1 MGSSSGRSGALH
13 VVGAGLA
20 GLSTAVSLAAGGR
33 QVTIYE
39 AAAQAGGRCRS
50 YEDARLG
57 RRIDNGNHL
66 LLSGNTATR
75 RYLNA
80 TGAEDALIGP
90 ARARFPFFDVR
101 TGRRWSFRPGAGRIP
116 WWIFDKRRRVPDAP
130 AWRYLS
136 ALRLAFA
143 GPESTVRETLGN
155 SGVLFE
161 RLWEPLAVAALNTS
175 ASTGAARLLW
185 PVLRETFARG
195 EAACRPLVAKHGLSE
210 AFVEPA
216 LRMLRGNG
224 ASIRFKTRLQAV
236 EYREG
241 RATVLDFGSETT
253 PVGDSDSVVL
263 AVPPVTAA
271 SLVPGLTVPEQSSP
285 IVNVHFLLARPTD
298 LAPELPFI
306 GLIGGTAQWLFVR
319 GRIASVTVSA
329 GSDLVREPAE
339 ELAASTWSDVAK
351 ALAMDPQDLPRYRV
365 VKEKRATMAQTPSQV
380 RRRPAT
386 ACGYRN
392 LFLAGDWIDTGLPA
406 TIESAIRSG
415 ESAARAAC
423 ARSPAAA

>member
-1 MGSSSGRSGALH
+1 MGSSSGRSGAVH

-33 QVTIYE
+33 RVTVHE

-57 RRIDNGNHL
+57 CRIDNGNHL

-75 RYLNA
+75 RYLKA
-80 TGAEDALIGP
+80 TGADNALIGP
-90 ARARFPFFDVR
+90 DRACFPFLDVR
-101 TGRRWSFRPGAGRIP
+101 NGRRWSFRPGAGKIP
-116 WWIFDKRRRVPDAP
+116 WWIFDERRRVPGAP

-136 ALRLAFA
+136 ALRFAFA
-143 GPESTVRETLGN
+143 GPESTVRETVGN

-195 EAACRPLVAKHGLSE
+195 EEACRPLVARHGLSE

-224 ASIRFKTRLQAV
+224 ASIRFKKRLQAI

-241 RATVLDFGSETT
+241 RARALDFGSETI
-253 PVGDSDSVVL
+253 PLEDGDSIVL

-271 SLVPGLTVPEQSSP
+271 TLVPDLAVPEQSSP
-285 IVNVHFLLARPTD
+285 IVNVHFLLSRPAD

-306 GLIGGTAQWLFVR
+306 GLIGGTAQWLFLR
-319 GRIASVTVSA
+319 DRIASVTISA
-329 GSDLVREPAE
+329 GSDLVQEPGE
-339 ELAASTWSDVAK
+339 VLAARTWRDVAK
-351 ALAMDPQDLPRYRV
+351 ALAMDPQVLPRYRV

-386 ACGYRN
+386 ACGYGN

-423 ARSPAAA
+423 ATSPLAA

>member
-1 MGSSSGRSGALH
+1 MGSSSGQSGAVH

-20 GLSTAVSLAAGGR
+20 GLSAAVSLAAGGR

-57 RRIDNGNHL
+57 CRIDNGNHL

-75 RYLNA
+75 RFLNA
-80 TGAEDALIGP
+80 TGAGNALIGP
-90 ARARFPFFDVR
+90 ARACFPFLDVR
-101 TGRRWSFRPGAGRIP
+101 TGRRWSFRPGAGKIP

-136 ALRLAFA
+136 ALRLFFA
-143 GPESTVRETLGN
+143 GPESTVRETVGN

-175 ASTGAARLLW
+175 ANTGAARLLW

-195 EAACRPLVAKHGLSE
+195 EAGCRPLVARDGLSE

-216 LRMLRGNG
+216 LRMLRENG
-224 ASIRFKTRLQAV
+224 AGVRFKTRLQAIG
-236 EYREG
+236 YRDGCAREL
-241 RATVLDFGSETT
+241 RFGDETT
-253 PVGDSDSVVL
+253 ALNEGDSVVL
-263 AVPPVTAA
+263 AVPPAA
-271 SLVPGLTVPEQSSP
+271 AAALVPGLTVPEQSNP
-285 IVNVHFLLARPTD
+285 IVNVHFLLSRPAD
-298 LAPELPFI
+298 LAPELPFL

-319 GRIASVTVSA
+319 GHIASVTVSA
-329 GSDLVREPAE
+329 GSDLVHETAE
-339 ELAASTWSDVAK
+339 VLAERTWRDVAT
-351 ALAMDPQDLPRYRV
+351 ALELDPKVLPGYRV
-365 VKEKRATMAQTPSQV
+365 VKEKRATIAQTPSQV

-415 ESAARAAC
+415 ESAARNVC
-423 ARSPAAA
+423 AGGPLKA

>member
-1 MGSSSGRSGALH
+1 MGSSSGRSGAVH

-33 QVTIYE
+33 RVTIHE

-57 RRIDNGNHL
+57 CRIDNGNHL
-66 LLSGNTATR
+66 LLSGNQATR

-80 TGAEDALIGP
+80 TGAGNALIGP
-90 ARARFPFFDVR
+90 ERACFPFLDVR
-101 TGRRWSFRPGAGRIP
+101 TGRRWAFRPGAGRIP

-136 ALRLAFA
+136 ALRLFFA

-175 ASTGAARLLW
+175 AGTAAARLLR
-185 PVLRETFARG
+185 PVLLETFARG
-195 EAACRPLVAKHGLSE
+195 EEACRPLVAREGLSG

-224 ASIRFKTRLQAV
+224 ASIRFKKRLQTI
-236 EYREG
+236 EYRDG
-241 RATVLDFGSETT
+241 CAVALDFGAETT
-253 PVGDSDSVVL
+253 PLGDGDSVVL
-263 AVPPVTAA
+263 AVPPAA
-271 SLVPGLTVPEQSSP
+271 AATLVPGLAVPEQSNP
-285 IVNVHFLLARPTD
+285 IVNVHFLLERPAD
-298 LAPELPFI
+298 LAPELPFL

-319 GRIASVTVSA
+319 DRIASVTVSA
-329 GSDLVREPAE
+329 GSDLVGEPAE
-339 ELAASTWSDVAK
+339 VLAVRTWRDVAK
-351 ALAMDPQDLPRYRV
+351 ALAMDPEDPPRYRV
-365 VKEKRATMAQTPSQV
+365 VKEKRATMAQTPSQI

-423 ARSPAAA
+423 ARSPINA

>member
-1 MGSSSGRSGALH
+1 MGSSSGRSGAIH

-33 QVTIYE
+33 RVTIHE

-57 RRIDNGNHL
+57 CRIDNGNHL
-66 LLSGNTATR
+66 LLSGNKATR
-75 RYLNA
+75 RYLDA
-80 TGAEDALIGP
+80 TGAGDALIGP
-90 ARARFPFFDVR
+90 DRARFPFLDVR

-130 AWRYLS
+130 AWLYLS
-136 ALRLAFA
+136 ALRLFFA
-143 GPESTVRETLGN
+143 GPDSTVRETLGN

-175 ASTGAARLLW
+175 AGTGAARLLR
-185 PVLRETFARG
+185 PVLLETFARG
-195 EAACRPLVAKHGLSE
+195 EEDCRPLVARDGLSE

-224 ASIRFKTRLQAV
+224 ASIRFKKRLQTI
-236 EYREG
+236 EYRDG
-241 RATVLDFGSETT
+241 RARALDFGSETT
-253 PVGDSDSVVL
+253 PLEDGDSVVL
-263 AVPPVTAA
+263 AVPPVAA
-271 SLVPGLTVPEQSSP
+271 ATLVPGLAVPEQSSP
-285 IVNVHFLLARPTD
+285 IVNVHFLLSRPAD
-298 LAPELPFI
+298 VAPELPFL

-319 GRIASVTVSA
+319 DRIASVTISA
-329 GSDLVREPAE
+329 GSGLVGEPAE
-339 ELAASTWSDVAK
+339 VLAERTWRDVAK

-423 ARSPAAA
+423 SGDRLEA

>member
-1 MGSSSGRSGALH
+1 MGSSSGRSGAVH

-39 AAAQAGGRCRS
+39 ASAQAGGRCRS

-57 RRIDNGNHL
+57 CRIDNGNHL
-66 LLSGNTATR
+66 LLSGNAATR

-80 TGAEDALIGP
+80 TGAGSALIGP
-90 ARARFPFFDVR
+90 DRACFPFIDVR
-101 TGRRWSFRPGAGRIP
+101 NGRRWSFRPGAGKIP
-116 WWIFDKRRRVPDAP
+116 WWIFDKRRRVPGAP

-136 ALRLAFA
+136 ALRFAFA
-143 GPESTVRETLGN
+143 GPESTVRQTVGN

-195 EAACRPLVAKHGLSE
+195 EAGCRPLVARQGLSE

-224 ASIRFKTRLQAV
+224 ADIRFKTRLQAI
-236 EYREG
+236 EYRNGCAHELRFGAETAPLEEG
-241 RATVLDFGSETT
+241 
-253 PVGDSDSVVL
+253 DSVVL
-263 AVPPVTAA
+263 AVPPPAA
-271 SLVPGLTVPEQSSP
+271 AALVPGLTVPEQSNP
-285 IVNVHFLLARPTD
+285 IVNVHFLLSRPAG
-298 LAPELPFI
+298 LAPELPFL

-319 GRIASVTVSA
+319 DRIASVTVSA
-329 GSDLVREPAE
+329 GSDLVHETAE
-339 ELAASTWSDVAK
+339 VLAERTWRDVAK
-351 ALAMDPQDLPRYRV
+351 ALALDPQVLPRYRV

-415 ESAARAAC
+415 ECAARAAC
-423 ARSPAAA
+423 ARSPLEA

>member
-1 MGSSSGRSGALH
+1 MGSSSGQSGAVH

-20 GLSTAVSLAAGGR
+20 GLSAAVSLAAGGR
-33 QVTIYE
+33 QVTIHE

-57 RRIDNGNHL
+57 CRIDNGNHL

-75 RYLNA
+75 RYLKA
-80 TGAEDALIGP
+80 TGAGNALIGP
-90 ARARFPFFDVR
+90 AQACFPFLDVR
-101 TGRRWSFRPGAGRIP
+101 TGLRWSFRPGAGKIP
-116 WWIFDKRRRVPDAP
+116 WWIFDKKRRVPDAP

-136 ALRLAFA
+136 ALRFAFA
-143 GPESTVRETLGN
+143 GPESTVRQTVGN

-175 ASTGAARLLW
+175 ADTGAARLLW

-195 EAACRPLVAKHGLSE
+195 EAGCRPIVARDGLSE

-216 LRMLRGNG
+216 LRMLRGKS
-224 ASIRFKTRLQAV
+224 ADIRFKKRLQSI

-241 RATVLDFGSETT
+241 RARALDFGSETIRFED
-253 PVGDSDSVVL
+253 GDSIVL

-271 SLVPGLTVPEQSSP
+271 TLVPGLAVPEQSSP
-285 IVNVHFLLARPTD
+285 IVNVHFLLSRPAD

-319 GRIASVTVSA
+319 DRIASVTVSA
-329 GSDLVREPAE
+329 GSDLVHETAE
-339 ELAASTWSDVAK
+339 VLAEKTWRDVAK
-351 ALAMDPQDLPRYRV
+351 ALALDPQALPRYRV

-386 ACGYRN
+386 ATSYGN

-415 ESAARAAC
+415 ENAAHATC
-423 ARSPAAA
+423 ASNSLDA

>member
-1 MGSSSGRSGALH
+1 MGSSSGQSGAVH

-20 GLSTAVSLAAGGR
+20 GLSAAVSLAAGGR

-57 RRIDNGNHL
+57 CRIDNGNHL

-75 RYLNA
+75 RYLHA
-80 TGAEDALIGP
+80 TGADDALIGP
-90 ARARFPFFDVR
+90 ARARFPFLDVR
-101 TGRRWSFRPGAGRIP
+101 SGLRWSFRPGAGRIP

-136 ALRLAFA
+136 ALRFVFA
-143 GPESTVRETLGN
+143 GPESTVRETVGN

-175 ASTGAARLLW
+175 AGAGAARLLW

-195 EAACRPLVAKHGLSE
+195 EKACRPLVARHGLSE

-216 LRMLRGNG
+216 LGMLRENG
-224 ASIRFKTRLQAV
+224 AVIRFKTRLQAI
-236 EYREG
+236 EYRDG
-241 RATVLDFGSETT
+241 RARELRFGAETT
-253 PVGDSDSVVL
+253 PLKDGDSVIL
-263 AVPPVTAA
+263 AVPPGTAA
-271 SLVPGLTVPEQSSP
+271 TLVPGLAVPEESSP
-285 IVNVHFLLARPTD
+285 IVNVHFLLSKPAD
-298 LAPELPFI
+298 IAPELPFL

-319 GRIASVTVSA
+319 GGIASVTISA
-329 GSDLVREPAE
+329 SSGLVQEPAE
-339 ELAASTWSDVAK
+339 ALAIKTWRDVAK
-351 ALAMDPQDLPRYRV
+351 ALALDPQALPRYRV

-386 ACGYRN
+386 ACGYTN
-392 LFLAGDWIDTGLPA
+392 LFLAGDWTDTGLPA

-415 ESAARAAC
+415 ESAARAVY
-423 ARSPAAA
+423 ARSPS